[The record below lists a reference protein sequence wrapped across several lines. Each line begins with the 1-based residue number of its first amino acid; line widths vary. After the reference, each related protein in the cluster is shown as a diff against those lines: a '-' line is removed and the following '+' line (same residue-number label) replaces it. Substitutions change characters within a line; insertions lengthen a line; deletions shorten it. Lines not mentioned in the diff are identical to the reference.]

1 MCTNQQERLI
11 PLYSFVFWEMLDEKA
26 IYSWRKSIERA
37 VPLWISFTGLA
48 VRFKSNKCTFLSF
61 AKWFQKIK
69 QKGDTLPRITKIAF
83 SKLFSSVGFFH
94 MSLLSILVQ
103 GKFVLRMW
111 DTVSV
116 LGYITSFK
124 NHILW
129 DSHEKSYER
138 LMHTVFITACFNNNY
153 LPLFFIHCLWRKLIY
168 RSSC

>member
-83 SKLFSSVGFFH
+83 SKLFSSVRFFH
-94 MSLLSILVQ
+94 MSLTIINISTRKICSTNVGYSICARLYNFFQ
-103 GKFVLRMW
+103 K
-111 DTVSV
+111 TYS
-116 LGYITSFK
+116 LGFSWE
-124 NHILW
+124 ILW
-129 DSHEKSYER
+129 KADAY
-138 LMHTVFITACFNNNY
+138 
-153 LPLFFIHCLWRKLIY
+153 CLYHSML
-168 RSSC
+168 